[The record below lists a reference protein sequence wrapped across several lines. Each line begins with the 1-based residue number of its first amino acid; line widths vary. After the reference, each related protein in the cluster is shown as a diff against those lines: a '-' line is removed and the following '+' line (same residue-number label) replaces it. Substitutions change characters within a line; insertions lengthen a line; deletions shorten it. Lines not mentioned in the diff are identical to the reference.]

1 MGLRGLFGFGKPKVA
16 VQVTG
21 DAITVTL
28 PGTSFRVTY
37 QRQNGSLIAID
48 FTGTDI
54 ARKITMPEFLSQAW
68 QAANAKARE
77 LRWIS

>member
-1 MGLRGLFGFGKPKVA
+1 
-16 VQVTG
+16 
-21 DAITVTL
+21 
-28 PGTSFRVTY
+28 VTY